1 MAITETWLKAN
12 YNKARDKVE
21 EFADRDAMSVRVSA
35 KGKITFQLRFRMEGK
50 AARIDIGTY
59 PNVSLKDARDKSQEL
74 RAQIEKGLDPRL
86 ERKLQKHKST
96 AQNITLKELYDSWAE
111 KYLFKNKKSAQE
123 ICRSFELH
131 VFPKIGDLP
140 ADRISMQHWL
150 DLLEP
155 LAEQVPFVAE
165 RILSNGKQM
174 MSWAVRRQA
183 CTNNPLVDINPK
195 VDLHIEYVPKDR
207 TLSDPEL
214 ANIWRSLM
222 RSRMFI
228 RNRIF
233 VQLCFVYG
241 CRSGELRVAEKSH
254 IDKDKMIWTI
264 PAENHKTGLK
274 SGKPLL
280 RPLTKETLQLFE
292 LAATLNDSNYLF
304 VSGKN
309 KNQPLSRGA
318 LISLPYDLTEY
329 LAREE
334 DIKIDHWSLHDIRR
348 TMRTNMSKLTEPHI
362 AEIMIGHA
370 LPIMFRVY
378 DHHDYIEEQREA
390 LQKWIARLQEIV
402 APYPVF

>member
-96 AQNITLKELYDSWAE
+96 VQNITLKELYDSWAE

-123 ICRSFELH
+123 ISRSFELH

-280 RPLTKETLQLFE
+280 RPLT
-292 LAATLNDSNYLF
+292 
-304 VSGKN
+304 
-309 KNQPLSRGA
+309 
-318 LISLPYDLTEY
+318 SL
-329 LAREE
+329 
-334 DIKIDHWSLHDIRR
+334 
-348 TMRTNMSKLTEPHI
+348 
-362 AEIMIGHA
+362 
-370 LPIMFRVY
+370 
-378 DHHDYIEEQREA
+378 
-390 LQKWIARLQEIV
+390 
-402 APYPVF
+402 